1 MSVTSTGGHLAARAD
16 NLKPSRKFGLR
27 LLPRILTRRFVAE
40 HADGVNAVIELRVNE
55 SRGGPEVRFRLQIS
69 DNELQVSRGTAPEA
83 RAWLSGGLN
92 DFVLIASGA
101 IPWTELLASGRLQ
114 LGGDPFTALRVPV
127 LLNF

>member
-1 MSVTSTGGHLAARAD
+1 MSITSSSGSFAARAD
-16 NLKPSRKFGLR
+16 NMKLSRRVAVR
-27 LLPRILTRRFVAE
+27 LLPKLLVRRFVSE
-40 HADGVNAVIELRVNE
+40 KADGLEAVIELRVNE
-55 SRGGPEVRFRLQIS
+55 SKGGPELRFTMAIK
-69 DNELQVSRGTAPEA
+69 DNQLAVTRGAAPEA

-101 IPWTELLASGRLQ
+101 TPWTELLAAGRLE

>member
-1 MSVTSTGGHLAARAD
+1 MSVASASGPFAARAD
-16 NLKPSRKFGLR
+16 NLKPSRNLGLR
-27 LLPRILTRRFVAE
+27 LLPKVLTRRFAAE
-40 HADGVNAVIELRVNE
+40 HANGVDAVIELRVNE

-101 IPWTELLASGRLQ
+101 TPWTELLASHRLE

>member
-1 MSVTSTGGHLAARAD
+1 MSVAASSGSFAARAD
-16 NLKPSRKFGLR
+16 NLKLSRHVGLR
-27 LLPRILTRRFVAE
+27 LLPKVLVRRFVSE
-40 HADGVNAVIELRVNE
+40 HAEGLDAVIELRVNE
-55 SRGGPEVRFRLQIS
+55 SRGGEEVRFTMRVK
-69 DNELQVSRGTAPEA
+69 DNQLAVSRGAAPDA

-101 IPWTELLASGRLQ
+101 APWTELLASGRLQ